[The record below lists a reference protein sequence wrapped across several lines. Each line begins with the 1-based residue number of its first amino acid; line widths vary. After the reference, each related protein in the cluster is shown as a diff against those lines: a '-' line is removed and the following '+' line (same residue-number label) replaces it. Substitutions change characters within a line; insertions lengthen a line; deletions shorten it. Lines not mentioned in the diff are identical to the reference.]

1 MYMSQILWFKDCYY
15 YNIGLVGG
23 KSASL
28 GELSRIDCVNNAD
41 GFAVTTN
48 FYTAFL
54 ETNKIKTQIYD
65 IYQNVASSLSF
76 KELNTLSMEIKTLF
90 SKANYNEELERE
102 LRGCYDQLPKPCEL
116 AVRSSAIAED
126 LPNASFAGQQDTYLN
141 VTSFESLKQAIK
153 DCFASLFNTN
163 AISYRLSN
171 DIKFNDI
178 KMAVSV
184 QEMVRSDLACAGVAF
199 SIDPETGYSK
209 AIVIN
214 SSWGLGESVVGGLVT
229 PDEFIV
235 DKRVCAIEGQ
245 EKEKDPILSKKMGV
259 KKSKIVFKSDG
270 TKEEKTSDEEF
281 NHFSL
286 THTQTIEIADTVL
299 KLENYYQALHGKKI
313 GVDIEWAYDGKES
326 KLYILQVRA
335 ETVHSSTETIHI
347 KKYVLHTSTEKKE
360 LLCEGI
366 SIGEKISSGK
376 IVYIE
381 SINDIEN
388 AGFNNG
394 DILLTDMTTP
404 DWEPIMKIAGGIIT
418 NKGGRTCHAAIVARE
433 HQINAIIGTE
443 KGTSIL
449 KNEHTVTLSCA
460 EGETGRIYRGALPF
474 DVKTIQLAH
483 QDIKG
488 QDKIMFN
495 IGSPENCFSSSLLP
509 NNGVGLARMEFI
521 INNHIK
527 IHPLELIEERKED
540 IFIQSLSQG
549 IAKIASS
556 FYPKDVIVRLSDFKT
571 NEYKF
576 LKGGEKYEPVEE
588 NPMIGWRGASRYY
601 SKAYEQAFRLE
612 CKALKYAR
620 ETMAMDNIIIMIPF
634 CRTPEEC
641 KKVIDI
647 MQSEGLERGINKL
660 RIYLMCEIPSNVIE
674 ADKFSEFIDGVSIG
688 GNDLM
693 QLTLGV
699 DRDSEH
705 VAYLNDDKN
714 VSFRRM
720 IKMTI
725 ETYHKYGKKVGF
737 CGQQPSNSREFYD
750 FLLKNDIDTISI
762 TPDTLSN
769 LSL

>member
-1 MYMSQILWFKDCYY
+1 MYMSRILWFRDCHYS
-15 YNIGLVGG
+15 NISLVGG

-28 GELSRIDCVNNAD
+28 GELSRIDFVNNAD
-41 GFAVTTN
+41 GFAITTN
-48 FYTAFL
+48 FYSNFL
-54 ETNKIKTQIYD
+54 EINTINTKIYEIYKKVTP
-65 IYQNVASSLSF
+65 NLSF
-76 KELNTLSMEIKTLF
+76 GELNSISLQIKNLF
-90 SKANYNEELERE
+90 KDATYSQELENE
-102 LRGCYDQLPKPCEL
+102 LKHVYDELPKPCEL

-141 VTSFESLKQAIK
+141 VTTFDSLKAAIK

-171 DIKFNDI
+171 DINFDDI
-178 KMAVSV
+178 KMAVCV
-184 QEMVRSDLACAGVAF
+184 QKMVRSDLASAGVAF

-209 AIVIN
+209 AIVVN
-214 SSWGLGESVVGGLVT
+214 SSFGLGESVVGGLVT
-229 PDEFIV
+229 PDEFII
-235 DKRVCAIEGQ
+235 DKRVA
-245 EKEKDPILSKKMGV
+245 KLAHKDPIVSKKMGS
-259 KKSKIVFKSDG
+259 KKTKIVFKSDG
-270 TKEEKTSDEEF
+270 TQEIATSETEF
-281 NHFSL
+281 ANFSL
-286 THTQTIEIADTVL
+286 TNEQAFQIGNTVL
-299 KLENYYQALHGKKI
+299 KLEKYYQDLHQKNI
-313 GVDIEWAYDGKES
+313 GVDIEWAFDGKDS

-335 ETVHSSTETIHI
+335 ETVHSSSEAINIH
-347 KKYVLHTSTEKKE
+347 KYFFNSTTEKRE

-376 IVYIE
+376 LVHIKTIT
-381 SINDIEN
+381 DIEN
-388 AGFNNG
+388 TAFNKG

-443 KGTSIL
+443 CGTEIL
-449 KNEHTVTLSCA
+449 KGEKMVTLSCA
-460 EGETGRIYRGALPF
+460 EGETGRVYRGKILF
-474 DVKTIQLAH
+474 HIKTITLDH
-483 QDIKG
+483 NDIKG

-527 IHPLELIEERKED
+527 IHPLELIEERKEEF
-540 IFIQSLSQG
+540 FIETLSQG
-549 IAKIASS
+549 ISKIASS

-576 LKGGEKYEPVEE
+576 LKGGEKYEPLEE

-601 SKAYEQAFRLE
+601 SKNYEQAFRLE

-620 ETMAMDNIIIMIPF
+620 ENMGMDNIIIMIPF

-647 MQSEGLERGINKL
+647 MKSEGLERGVNKL

-674 ADKFSEFIDGVSIG
+674 ADNFSEFIDGVSIG

-714 VSFRRM
+714 LSFRRM
-720 IKMTI
+720 IQMTI
-725 ETYHKYGKKVGF
+725 ETYHKHGKKVGF
-737 CGQQPSNSREFYD
+737 CGQQPSNSREFYE
-750 FLLKNDIDTISI
+750 FLIKNNIDTISI

-769 LSL
+769 LSVIN

>member
-1 MYMSQILWFKDCYY
+1 MLNILLFENCHYS
-15 YNIGLVGG
+15 NISLVGG

-28 GELSRIDCVNNAD
+28 GELTRIPFVNNAD
-41 GFAVTTN
+41 GFAVTTT
-48 FYTAFL
+48 FYTTFL
-54 ETNKIKTQIYD
+54 KNNCIEEKIAE
-65 IYQNVASSLSF
+65 IYQTVTSSLS
-76 KELNTLSMEIKTLF
+76 L
-90 SKANYNEELERE
+90 RE
-102 LRGCYDQLPKPCEL
+102 LTDTSIKIKNLFKTAKYSKHQESELKQFYNKLPSPIEL

-141 VTSFESLKQAIK
+141 VTTFESLKQSIR

-163 AISYRLSN
+163 AISYRLTN
-171 DIKFNDI
+171 NIKFEDI
-178 KMAVSV
+178 KMAVCV
-184 QEMVRSDLACAGVAF
+184 QKMVRSDLASAGVAF
-199 SIDPETGYSK
+199 SLDPETGYSK

-214 SSWGLGESVVGGLVT
+214 ASSGLGESVVGGLVT

-235 DKRVCAIEGQ
+235 DKRVCG
-245 EKEKDPILSKKMGV
+245 KGMVDKDPILTKKMGS
-259 KKSKIVFKSDG
+259 KKTKIIFKENG
-270 TKEEKTSDEEF
+270 TQEIDTSQAERER
-281 NHFSL
+281 FSL
-286 THTQTIEIADTVL
+286 TNLQTIEIANTVL
-299 KLENYYQALHGKKI
+299 KLEEYYQRLHNKEI
-313 GVDIEWAYDGKES
+313 GVDIEWAYDGKDD

-335 ETVHSSTETIHI
+335 ETVHSSNDTMDIN
-347 KKYVLHTSTEKKE
+347 KYLFESTAEKKE
-360 LLCEGI
+360 LICEGI
-366 SIGEKISSGK
+366 SIGEKISAGK
-376 IVYIE
+376 IVYVE
-381 SINDIEN
+381 NINDIDSVE
-388 AGFNNG
+388 FKSG

-404 DWEPIMKIAGGIIT
+404 DWEPIMKIAAGIIT

-443 KGTSIL
+443 NATVVL
-449 KNEHTVTLSCA
+449 KDEKEVTLSCA
-460 EGETGRIYRGALPF
+460 EGETGYVYRGILPF
-474 DVKTIQLAH
+474 QKKTIKVSHSEIQ
-483 QDIKG
+483 G

-495 IGSPENCFSSSLLP
+495 IGSPENAFSSSLLP

-527 IHPLELIEERKED
+527 IHPLKLIEEGKED
-540 IFIQSLSQG
+540 FFIETLSQG

-571 NEYKF
+571 NEYKY

-601 SKAYEQAFRLE
+601 SKNYEEAFRLE
-612 CKALKYAR
+612 CKAIKYAR
-620 ETMAMDNIIIMIPF
+620 EEMLMDNIIVMIPF

-647 MQSEGLERGINKL
+647 MRSEGLERGHCKL
-660 RIYLMCEIPSNVIE
+660 QIYLMCEIPSNVIE
-674 ADKFSEFIDGVSIG
+674 ADNFAKYIDGVSIG

-714 VSFRRM
+714 ESFRRM

-725 ETYHKYGKKVGF
+725 ESYQKYGKKVGF
-737 CGQQPSNSREFYD
+737 CGQQPSNSKEFYN
-750 FLLKNDIDTISI
+750 FLIKNKIDTISI

-769 LSL
+769 LLD

>member
-1 MYMSQILWFKDCYY
+1 MSKILWFKDCYY
-15 YNIGLVGG
+15 SNLYLVGG

-28 GELSRIDCVNNAD
+28 GELSRIDFVNNAD
-41 GFAVTTN
+41 GFAVTTQ
-48 FYTAFL
+48 FYTEFL
-54 ETNKIKTQIYD
+54 EFNKINEQIKE
-65 IYQNVASSLSF
+65 IYKLINPSLTF
-76 KELNTLSMEIKTLF
+76 EELNTISRRIKKLIKDGSF
-90 SKANYNEELERE
+90 SKELELE
-102 LRGCYDQLPKPCEL
+102 LNQFYAELDTPHEL

-141 VTSFESLKQAIK
+141 VTTFDSLKSSIK
-153 DCFASLFNTN
+153 DCFASLFNAN
-163 AISYRLSN
+163 AISYRISN
-171 DIKFNDI
+171 NIEYSDI
-178 KMAVSV
+178 KMAVCV
-184 QEMVRSDLACAGVAF
+184 QKMVRSDLASAGVAF

-214 SSWGLGESVVGGLVT
+214 SSFGLGEAVVGGLVT

-235 DKRVCAIEGQ
+235 DKRVSQI
-245 EKEKDPILSKKMGV
+245 KEKDPIISKKLGF
-259 KKSKIVFKSDG
+259 KKNKIIFKSNG
-270 TKEEKTSDEEF
+270 TEEIETSDQEISS
-281 NHFSL
+281 FSL
-286 THTQTIEIADTVL
+286 NSIQIKEIANRVL
-299 KLENYYQALHGKKI
+299 ELENYYQSLHNKKI
-313 GVDIEWAYDGKES
+313 GVDIEWAYDGKDG

-335 ETVHSSTETIHI
+335 ETVHSSCEEIQI
-347 KKYVLHTSTEKKE
+347 KKYIMDQSTKKKE

-366 SIGEKISSGK
+366 SIGEIISSGK
-376 IVYIE
+376 IVYMKD
-381 SINDIEN
+381 INDAEKSC
-388 AGFNNG
+388 FKEG

-433 HQINAIIGTE
+433 YKKNAIIGTE
-443 KGTSIL
+443 NGVDIL
-449 KNEHTVTLSCA
+449 KNETVVTLSCA
-460 EGETGRIYRGALPF
+460 EGSVGKVYRGALPF
-474 DVKTIQLAH
+474 HVKTIQ
-483 QDIKG
+483 INNKNIIG
-488 QDKIMFN
+488 KDKIMFN

-521 INNHIK
+521 INNYVK
-527 IHPLELIEERKED
+527 THPLKLIEEGKKN
-540 IFIQSLSQG
+540 IFLENLSQG

-576 LKGGEKYEPVEE
+576 LEGGEKYEPFEE

-601 SKAYEQAFRLE
+601 SNNYEEAFRME
-612 CKALKYAR
+612 CQALKYAR
-620 ETMAMDNIIIMIPF
+620 ETMGMENIIIMIPF

-641 KKVIDI
+641 KKVIEI
-647 MQSEGLERGINKL
+647 MKSEGLERGEEKL
-660 RIYLMCEIPSNVIE
+660 KIYLMCEIPSNVIE
-674 ADKFSEFIDGVSIG
+674 ADNFSEYIDGVSIG

-725 ETYHKYGKKVGF
+725 ETYKKYGKKVGF
-737 CGQQPSNSREFYD
+737 CGQQPSNSREFYN
-750 FLLKNDIDTISI
+750 FLIKNNIDTISI

-769 LSL
+769 LL